1 MSKHNFFQDS
11 FNSAI
16 KWIKVRLLN
25 KYVVCDDFVY
35 VDRGGRG
42 EEGGSVF
49 RFIPFPMLL
58 FTRFPIR
65 VGVFTGG
72 EFFRSSNVC

>member
-35 VDRGGRG
+35 VGRGGGEGRG
-42 EEGGSVF
+42 GGF
-49 RFIPFPMLL
+49 CIQIYPF
-58 FTRFPIR
+58 
-65 VGVFTGG
+65 
-72 EFFRSSNVC
+72 SNAAIYPFSNSGWCFYRWRIF